1 MMITSTLPPA
11 SPHSSHPYSPVRNSA
26 VLAAIVIVAS
36 ICAWF
41 GQQADPHIAD
51 ENHLLEWGQAL
62 FLALAGGV
70 HAVRAKALPRI
81 SLSFLLHTGLALLMY
96 AFLLRELD
104 IDKFGEDHM
113 WKFIE
118 RGFRLVEVVLWL
130 GFLVYLAPR
139 LKALFAQTRLILSMP
154 VTALTIVG
162 GLFLVAGWPFD
173 KGVFHSLSHAYTE
186 LVEEVLELNGCFIL
200 FIAALAD
207 SARGLAVRIG
217 GKDLSAG

>member
-1 MMITSTLPPA
+1 MMITTTLPSGSRSA
-11 SPHSSHPYSPVRNSA
+11 APYSPVHNGA

-41 GQQADPHIAD
+41 GQQYDPHIAD

-62 FLALAGGV
+62 FLALASGV
-70 HAVRAKALPRI
+70 HAMRARLLPRT

-104 IDKFGEDHM
+104 IDKFGADHL
-113 WKFIE
+113 WKLIE
-118 RGFRLVEVVLWL
+118 RGFRVVEVALWL
-130 GFLVYLAPR
+130 GFLAYLAPR
-139 LKALFAQTRLILSMP
+139 LKALFAQTRLILSLP
-154 VTALTIVG
+154 VTVLTIVG

-186 LVEEVLELNGCFIL
+186 LAEEVLELNGCFIL

-207 SARGLAVRIG
+207 SARGLALHRP
-217 GKDLSAG
+217 AA